1 MLKLSSSF
9 DLQIKT
15 MTLFGFWNPGK
26 NSWYFWYSI
35 FMWTVFVFFFY
46 FFQVIFIFKASKFSD
61 ISAGLYFLVSAL
73 FCIIKLIHLK
83 INRSRFEKL
92 FAILDS
98 SLFQPQS
105 PEELAVLKKAQWR
118 AKWLTHILYA
128 CCPVT
133 GFFYAILPF
142 LGNREN
148 IKIFL
153 AAWYP
158 WTIDNPI
165 NFAFTYLFELIG
177 LYVDMAYAIPCD
189 TIIYCLFILINGQ
202 IECLGVRLKELGYV
216 KPDIFINTIK
226 DQEKI
231 KIDKYSNELSIRK
244 GSVFYGEIVKCII
257 LHKKI
262 LEFVGELQEIYNN
275 IIFFQFVVSTTIFCM
290 TGYEILMLKSQSNI
304 DLITR
309 LSYIVTVLVELFL
322 LCLTGNE
329 IIYTSRTLNDYLFS
343 CNFQN
348 FDKPTVN
355 ALKIFMTMTNKDI
368 VLKGNSFMTV
378 ELSLNAFMQ
387 IVKLSYTFFTFL
399 KSMEL

>member
-15 MTLFGFWNPGK
+15 LIFFGFWNPGK
-26 NSWYFWYSI
+26 HSWYFWYSI
-35 FMWTVFVFFFY
+35 FMWTVFIFLFY
-46 FFQVIFIFKASKFSD
+46 FFQVVFIFTSSKFSD
-61 ISAGLYFLVSAL
+61 ISAGLYILVSAI
-73 FCIIKLIHLK
+73 FCIIKLIHLQ
-83 INRSRFEKL
+83 INRSRIEKL
-92 FAILDS
+92 FARLDS

-118 AKWLTHILYA
+118 AKWLTRSLYI

-142 LGNREN
+142 LGTREN
-148 IKIFL
+148 IKIFM

-158 WTIDNPI
+158 WDIDNSTKFI
-165 NFAFTYLFELIG
+165 LTYLYELLG
-177 LYVDMAYAIPCD
+177 LYIGISFVMPCD

-202 IECLGVRLKELGYV
+202 IERLGVRLKELGHI
-216 KPDIFINTIK
+216 KPNIFRNIIE

-231 KIDKYSNELSIRK
+231 KIDKYANELSSRK
-244 GSVFYGEIVKCII
+244 GSVFYGEIVKFII

-290 TGYEILMLKSQSNI
+290 TGYEILMLKSESVI
-304 DLITR
+304 DIITR
-309 LSYIVTVLVELFL
+309 VFYMLTVLVELFL

-329 IIYTSRTLNDYLFS
+329 IIYTSRTLTDQLLN
-343 CNFQN
+343 CNFQK
-348 FDKPTVN
+348 FDKPTVK
-355 ALKIFMTMTNKDI
+355 ALMIFMTMITKDI
-368 VLKGNSFMTV
+368 VLEGNSFMTV
-378 ELSLNAFMQ
+378 ELSLDAFMQ
-387 IVKLSYTFFTFL
+387 IIKLSYSFFTFL
-399 KSMEL
+399 KSME